1 MNLPI
6 SLMPW
11 RTYICI
17 GAVVVAF
24 VFGWSA
30 AWKIQNGLQAEREGK
45 IVQQTLLA
53 TQAAAANAIRR
64 VDNVIAAQNAAMLR
78 DRVLR
83 ADAAGSRNALIGLSL
98 AADEALRRA
107 EATHD
112 ACLVTANAQNIV
124 LNQCGAR
131 YRDLAETADRHAS
144 DTQTLID
151 AWPK

>member
-1 MNLPI
+1 MIPQL
-6 SLMPW
+6 
-11 RTYICI
+11 YIAI
-17 GAVVVAF
+17 AIAVASSATG
-24 VFGWSA
+24 FGT
-30 AWKIQNGLQAEREGK
+30 AWKIQSWRAAEKENE

-53 TQAAAANAIRR
+53 TQVAAKTAIRR
-64 VDNVIAAQNAAMLR
+64 ADNIIAAQNNAALR